1 MKGTAVSDV
10 SAIARER
17 AALTTIADAIVA
29 ASVGRGLWV
38 ALDCPNTHL
47 ALVDHLAQALHARG
61 RACRCLPNEPNPDDA
76 GGSPRDRQE
85 HGSTIVVITSGLA
98 TETDRFAQ
106 RVNISVTAP
115 TTRAPGGN
123 AGYRETGGAPSG
135 ESGEPH
141 IILDYG
147 DPGGP
152 VIRYLAS
159 HLTTGDGQ

>member
-1 MKGTAVSDV
+1 MSDV

-17 AALTTIADAIVA
+17 AVLTTIADAIVA

-38 ALDCPNTHL
+38 TLDCPNTHL

-61 RACRCLPNEPNPDDA
+61 RACRCLPNEPNPEDA
-76 GGSPRDRQE
+76 GGLPRDRQE
-85 HGSTIVVITSGLA
+85 RGSTIVVITSGLA
-98 TETDRFAQ
+98 TETDRFTQ

-123 AGYRETGGAPSG
+123 AGSQETGGAPSG

-141 IILDYG
+141 IILDYR
-147 DPGGP
+147 DPAGP
-152 VIRYLAS
+152 IIRYLAS
-159 HLTTGDGQ
+159 HLRTGDGQ

>member
-1 MKGTAVSDV
+1 MSDV

-29 ASVGRGLWV
+29 ASVGRGLRV
-38 ALDCPNTHL
+38 VLDCPNTHL

-61 RACRCLPNEPNPDDA
+61 RACRCLPNDA
-76 GGSPRDRQE
+76 GGLPRDRHE

-106 RVNISVTAP
+106 HVNISVIAS
-115 TTRAPGGN
+115 TTAPGGN

-147 DPGGP
+147 DPDGP

-159 HLTTGDGQ
+159 HLTTDDEQ

>member
-1 MKGTAVSDV
+1 MPDV

-29 ASVGRGLWV
+29 ASVGRGLRV

-47 ALVDHLAQALHARG
+47 ALVDYLAQALHARG
-61 RACRCLPNEPNPDDA
+61 RACHCQPNEPSPDDA

-106 RVNISVTAP
+106 RINISVTAP
-115 TTRAPGGN
+115 TTKAPGGN
-123 AGYRETGGAPSG
+123 AGYQETGGAPSE

-141 IILDYG
+141 IILDYR
-147 DPGGP
+147 DPDGP
-152 VIRYLAS
+152 TIRYMAS
-159 HLTTGDGQ
+159 HLRTGDGQ